1 MFKPDDELVNSYL
14 DECRELL
21 ATMEEGL
28 LDLEADG
35 AEFNEERINR
45 IVRAVHSVKGGAE
58 IFNLEKIAELAH
70 STESALALVRSRKL
84 APRPDRI
91 RTLLRAMDGLNAL
104 VRDAGASVKPDN
116 RLNTRLDNRLISELK
131 SLCDQGHPLV
141 HNSATAD
148 PSPQPS
154 RNLRVLLVED
164 DFACRLLLQTFLS
177 RYGDCHIAVNGRE
190 AVDAFCLALDQEKPY
205 HLICMD
211 IMMPEMNGRE
221 AVRQIRAMEEARGI
235 RSTCGARIFM
245 TTTVDEVKEVFLCF
259 KELCDAYF
267 IKPIELKQLLN
278 QMEFYQMLK

>member
-1 MFKPDDELVNSYL
+1 MYKPDDELVNSYL

-45 IVRAVHSVKGGAE
+45 IFRAVHSIKGGAE
-58 IFNLEKIAELAH
+58 IFNFDKIAELAH
-70 STESALALVRSRKL
+70 STESALALIRSRKL

-104 VRDAGASVKPDN
+104 VRAPGASDN
-116 RLNTRLDNRLISELK
+116 LENTKLDNRLISELK
-131 SLCDQGHPLV
+131 ALCDQGHPLV
-141 HNSATAD
+141 HDSTA
-148 PSPQPS
+148 PAPHPQPA

-164 DFACRLLLQTFLS
+164 DFACRLLLQAFLS

-205 HLICMD
+205 NLVCMD

-221 AVRQIRAMEEARGI
+221 AVRQIRALEEARGI
-235 RSTCGARIFM
+235 RSTYGTRIFM

-278 QMEFYQMLK
+278 QMEFYQMVK